1 LKEKIEDGTIARGCG
16 RATKN
21 RSGRIMNIVM
31 RIFKTTIAIGLLLLA
46 ALTILGEYSL
56 ARETPAATWHQHVT
70 AIVFIG
76 LYLCGAYLLIRKPVD
91 SVAEVYCPRC
101 MAMGGH
107 ALAPEYTRSVYPLAW
122 HFGGFLLSIFY
133 SGSKKQRFNCRECG
147 ELFHAHTATSRGYL
161 LLFLLLVALIV
172 NLIWSEISE
181 FFV

>member
-1 LKEKIEDGTIARGCG
+1 VALLHAAVGVQRKTDLG
-16 RATKN
+16 RT
-21 RSGRIMNIVM
+21 MNIVM
-31 RIFKTTIAIGLLLLA
+31 RVFKTTIGIGLLLLA
-46 ALTILGEYSL
+46 TLTILGEYWL
-56 ARETPAATWHQHVT
+56 AREGSATTWHQHVN
-70 AIVFIG
+70 AILFIG
-76 LYLCGAYLLIRKPVD
+76 LYVCGAYLLLRKPVD